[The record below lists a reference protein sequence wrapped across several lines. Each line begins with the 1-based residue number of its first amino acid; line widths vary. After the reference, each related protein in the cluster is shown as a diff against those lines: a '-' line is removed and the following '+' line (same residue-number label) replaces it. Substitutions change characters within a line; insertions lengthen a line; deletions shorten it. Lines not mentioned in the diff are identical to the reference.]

1 MTGPIKSIDA
11 AGLKAA
17 LHDGAEIALL
27 DAREEVPFDA
37 RHIFMASCLPLGRIE
52 VSVDDLVPRR
62 GARVIWCDD
71 GEGLAAQ
78 AAERMTAIGYMD
90 VSVLEGGIKAWEA
103 DSHRIYSGV
112 HVPSKAFAEVVEH
125 EAGTPYILSLIHI

>member
-27 DAREEVPFDA
+27 DAREEVPFDT
-37 RHIFMASCLPLGRIE
+37 RHILMASCLPLGRIE

-90 VSVLEGGIKAWEA
+90 VSVLEAVSRHGR
-103 DSHRIYSGV
+103 RIV
-112 HVPSKAFAEVVEH
+112 TAFTLVCMCRVKRSQRWSNTRPARH
-125 EAGTPYILSLIHI
+125 TLAPKS